1 VRLWR
6 FDGHG
11 LQVAAGSDPGWRPPV
26 PRAAG
31 LVPTPSGS
39 IRLDPVPDIEGYWIE
54 TEVADEGAGAETAS
68 RVKPILAALLDGE
81 RQRGLLAEELA
92 TRYEEIDL
100 LYAISEIL
108 GRTTRLDQAAQ
119 TIVREVSAVVGAR
132 RASIMVYD
140 EATGLLRTV
149 AARGF
154 STEAVVPVSP
164 DDDRSV
170 AARVFRERRVFVH
183 DPDETAD
190 PPAEPEDEGERGYK
204 GRAYLSVPISYAAPG
219 GTTRCVGVINLT
231 DRAGGDRFTAGD
243 RKLVTAVANQIGAAV
258 ENARLVLRD
267 LRQQRLRRELELA
280 HDLQLKLLPH
290 PGVLQDEAR
299 LAARCVPAE
308 SVGGDFYTFTRLGRG
323 RVGVMLGDVSSHG
336 FSAALI
342 MALVMSAAGIHAAA
356 AVTPDET
363 LSALLESLG
372 TELSTTEMYFTVF
385 YGVLDSTGG
394 RLSYANAGHPYAFR
408 VPPVG
413 DPERLEATGPPIG
426 LAMQGTIERRQL
438 GWAPDDLLCLCTDG
452 LIDARNAKGERF
464 GERRLL
470 QLICAHRTEAPDA
483 ILEAVYAEADGFTS
497 PPIDDRTLLV
507 LRLNSGNHS
516 IRKNN

>member
-1 VRLWR
+1 MRLWR
-6 FDGHG
+6 FDGRG
-11 LQVAAGSDPGWRPPV
+11 LRAAAGGDPGWTPSV
-26 PRAAG
+26 PLAPG
-31 LVPTPSGS
+31 LVPTPTGS
-39 IRLDPVPDIEGYWIE
+39 VRLDPVPGIEGYWVE
-54 TEVADEGAGAETAS
+54 TPAAGDGSNPEAAE
-68 RVKPILAALLDGE
+68 RLKPVLAALLDAE
-81 RQRGLLAEELA
+81 RQRAVLAEELA

-119 TIVREVSAVVGAR
+119 TIVREVSTVVGAR

-154 STEAVVPVSP
+154 STESVAPVSP

-170 AARVFRERRVFVH
+170 AARVYREHKVLVH
-183 DPDETAD
+183 DPDEGLDLPEPGTTANE
-190 PPAEPEDEGERGYK
+190 ALAYK
-204 GRAYLSVPISYAAPG
+204 SRAYLSVPISYSAPG
-219 GTTRCVGVINLT
+219 GTMRCLGVINLT
-231 DRAGGDRFTAGD
+231 ERIGEDRFTAGD

-258 ENARLVLRD
+258 ENARLVQRD

-308 SVGGDFYTFTRLGRG
+308 SVGGDFYSFTRLGRG
-323 RVGVMLGDVSSHG
+323 RIGVMLGDVSSHG
-336 FSAALI
+336 FPAALI

-385 YGVLDSTGG
+385 YGVLDSAGQ

-408 VPPVG
+408 IPPIG
-413 DPERLEATGPPIG
+413 DPERLIATGPPIG
-426 LAMQGTIERRQL
+426 LATQGSIERQQVP
-438 GWAPDDLLCLCTDG
+438 WSVDDLLCLSTDG
-452 LIDARNAKGERF
+452 LVDARNSKGERF

-470 QLICAHRTEAPDA
+470 ELLAAHRSETPDA
-483 ILEAVYAEADGFTS
+483 ILQAVYAEADAFTS
-497 PPIDDRTLLV
+497 PPVDDRTLLV
-507 LRLNSGNHS
+507 LRLNRVNG
-516 IRKNN
+516 KQ